1 MNNPEVAMLVIT
13 RSGNDGDNIIYI
25 SDNIRITVNRV
36 SGGKVRLGIDAPRD
50 IKVIRQEIAD
60 DWLRQAWGDQ
70 DSLRKGGRP

>member
-60 DWLRQAWGDQ
+60 DWLRKAWGDQ